1 MLTSWYCRHPYLD
14 ALERGSLIFAPFPAS
29 DENTSGGQLKTRA
42 KRSTRHADL
51 FAISHGKNIS
61 VVSPHAAMNPSYV
74 VSGVQRTVN
83 TEKFLNERALKI
95 PEEQKLRNWRVVS
108 LQTLSEH
115 GFSQMMKEVIFPRF
129 LYVLL

>member
-1 MLTSWYCRHPYLD
+1 
-14 ALERGSLIFAPFPAS
+14 
-29 DENTSGGQLKTRA
+29 
-42 KRSTRHADL
+42 
-51 FAISHGKNIS
+51 
-61 VVSPHAAMNPSYV
+61 MNPSYG

-95 PEEQKLRNWRVVS
+95 SEEQKLRNWKAVG

-129 LYVLL
+129 LYVLP